1 MALVD
6 HSHFDATSQLLE
18 FAERGRLVTRR
29 PIRPENA
36 AMSSLPIVVIA
47 SALIGLGAAILAAGL
62 NTGSF
67 PLAAMG
73 GGATA
78 ASLALLIPA
87 LSALHQTADSNRVVD
102 IRPAA
107 VLPPRSV
114 QPGNWIE
121 RNGAWVRVDEAG
133 RSRRGAITALLS
145 TGDVIELSHPVT
157 VAGGPFRPA
166 EISNSSR
173 Q

>member
-6 HSHFDATSQLLE
+6 HSQFDATSQLLE

-29 PIRPENA
+29 SNRSEYA
-36 AMSSLPIVVIA
+36 AMSPLPIVVVA
-47 SALIGLGAAILAAGL
+47 SVLIGLGAAILAAGL

-87 LSALHQTADSNRVVD
+87 LGALRQTADSNLVVD
-102 IRPAA
+102 IRAAA

-121 RNGAWVRVDEAG
+121 RDGAWVRVDEAG
-133 RSRRGAITALLS
+133 RGRRGAITALLS
-145 TGDVIELSHPVT
+145 TGDVIELSHPVI

-166 EISNSSR
+166 EMSDDAAS
-173 Q
+173 